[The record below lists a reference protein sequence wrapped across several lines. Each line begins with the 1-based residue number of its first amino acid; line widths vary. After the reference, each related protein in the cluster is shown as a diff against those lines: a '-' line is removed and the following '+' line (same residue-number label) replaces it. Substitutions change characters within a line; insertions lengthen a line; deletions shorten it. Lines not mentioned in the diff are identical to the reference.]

1 MKTPYINKQTKQQL
15 LQKIEELGKNFL
27 PQWKP
32 SEDDPGWAIAQTFTD
47 MHTAIDTELNRVP
60 EKLFL
65 SYLNQLG
72 FRQTHPLS
80 AKAPVTFFLN
90 KKFKGNVLIEQKT
103 EVQTED
109 KVSFEVDN
117 NFTAQSSK
125 LTALIYTDSIND
137 NIVDISEQMLQQE
150 TITLFEKKETF
161 QYLYFGDDNLFNF
174 HSENGDD
181 NAYVN
186 LVVSNIETVKWQYWG
201 KSKTSK
207 EGGWIDF
214 EETNKKH
221 LIKQEIKP
229 TLQGGKSNIS
239 IGTQLVGYEET
250 NEKYLN
256 KHKMNPTQL
265 KEINGITS
273 YWIRAVLSPPKKEQ
287 VSDYKIGCKIRSGI
301 DALYYNTQPI
311 CPEKTIHPFGLKP
324 QEQDIFY
331 IASNEAFSKKGAL
344 CGIYMSQISC
354 TPQEDGNVGLQFYD
368 SEKESYYSG
377 LVSFQYFNGKA
388 WKNLIIKPEIKNAE
402 WVNNGVNVSFK
413 IPQDLQKATVNGDNN
428 FWIRLQLISSKFGHY
443 YYDDDQIKE
452 DFHAPSFKNLDIYI
466 DSPARETQYILH
478 EAHNTFTNMIE
489 NTYEKPYSWLEES
502 HNNTLYL
509 GFDKSFS
516 DGLISML
523 MSLESNPN
531 VNYLSN
537 YSVYTDDGWQN
548 LVVKDDS
555 YGLMKSGICSF
566 TLKNKQ
572 QVLEKFSYERYWL
585 KVEFVTADDSGLQP
599 IRLNG
604 IYLNSVMATQTK
616 SIEKKHLGI
625 SNGSVFQSFK
635 LEHSPVINVKI
646 WIKEAYIPNDAP
658 YYIDEFN
665 EGYWVEW
672 KEVKN
677 FSAQTYDKR
686 VYCVDSHSGI
696 IKFADIKTGRI
707 PPISKDSI
715 LVSYQLSEGVK
726 GNVAKNSITKLN
738 SSIAYV
744 DKINNFE
751 SASGGANEQSIES
764 LINAAPKQIRHH
776 YQAVTKDDFEALV
789 YEASSNIAKSHVYTS
804 AGIVNISIIPF
815 DKAKRPLGSQGLKE
829 LIYHYIKKRTA
840 ATIKIFVEEP
850 EYVPISLELHII
862 VDDWNLISTLKNSL
876 QLKID
881 TFLHPLNGGLS
892 NQGWSFGEVPTLA
905 HIFKLLHNTEGIT
918 YIKSAEVRM
927 NNKILYD
934 INGQK
939 QLEINK
945 EIMIFSGQHSIN
957 IETRSE

>member
-27 PQWKP
+27 PKWKP
-32 SEDDPGWAIAQTFTD
+32 SEDEPGWAIAQTFTD

-65 SYLNQLG
+65 SYLNHLG
-72 FRQTHPLS
+72 FTQAPPLS
-80 AKAPVTFFLN
+80 AKAPITFILN
-90 KKFKGNVLIEQKT
+90 KKFNGNVLIAQKT

-109 KVSFEVDN
+109 KVSFEVEN

-125 LTALIYTDSIND
+125 LTSLIYTDSINN
-137 NIVDISEQMLQQE
+137 NIADISEQMLQQE
-150 TITLFEKKETF
+150 TFTLFEEKQTF

-174 HSENGDD
+174 HSVNGDN
-181 NAYVN
+181 NAYIN
-186 LVVSNIETVKWQYWG
+186 LVVSNIETYRWQYWG

-207 EGGWIDF
+207 EAGWIDF
-214 EETNKKH
+214 LLDKKH
-221 LIKQEIKP
+221 LNKQEIYL
-229 TLQGGKSNIS
+229 TLQ
-239 IGTQLVGYEET
+239 
-250 NEKYLN
+250 
-256 KHKMNPTQL
+256 

-273 YWIRAVLSPPKKEQ
+273 YWIRAILSPPTKEQ

-311 CPEKTIHPFGLKP
+311 RPEKTIYPFGLKP
-324 QEQDIFY
+324 QEQDTFY
-331 IASNEAFSKKGAL
+331 LASNEAFCKKGAL
-344 CGIYMSQISC
+344 CGISMSQTSC
-354 TPQEDGNVGLQFYD
+354 ILQDDGNVLLKSHKHLYT
-368 SEKESYYSG
+368 SYSG

-402 WVNNGVNVSFK
+402 WISNGVNVSFI
-413 IPQDLQKATVNGDNN
+413 IPQDLQKVTVNGDDN
-428 FWIRLQLISSKFGHY
+428 FWIRLQLISSNFGHY
-443 YYDDDQIKE
+443 YYDNDRIKE
-452 DFHAPSFKNLDIYI
+452 DFHAPSFTNLDIYI
-466 DSPARETQYILH
+466 DSTARQTLYVFR
-478 EAHNTFTNMIE
+478 EAYNTYTNMLE
-489 NTYEKPYSWLEES
+489 NTHEEPYTWLEES

-509 GFDKSFS
+509 GFDKPFS

-523 MSLESNPN
+523 MSLEYNPN
-531 VNYLSN
+531 VYYLSN
-537 YSVYTDDGWQN
+537 YSVYTDDGWHN

-566 TLKNKQ
+566 ALTNKQ
-572 QVLEKFSYERYWL
+572 QILEKFSYERYWL
-585 KVEFVTADDSGLQP
+585 RIEFITTDKSLLQP
-599 IRLNG
+599 IKLNG

-625 SNGSVFQSFK
+625 SDGSVFQSFK
-635 LEHSPVINVKI
+635 LENSPVINVRI
-646 WIKEAYIPNDAP
+646 WIKEEYIPNDAP
-658 YYIDEFN
+658 YYTDEFN

-677 FSAQTYDKR
+677 FSTQTCDKR
-686 VYCVDSHSGI
+686 VYCVNSHSGI

-715 LVSYQLSEGVK
+715 LVSYQLSEGAK
-726 GNVAKNSITKLN
+726 GNVGKDCITKLN

-744 DKINNFE
+744 EKINNFE

-776 YQAVTKDDFEALV
+776 YKAVTQDDFESLV
-789 YEASSNIAKSHVYTS
+789 YEASSNIAKNNVHTS

-815 DKAKRPLGSQGLKE
+815 DKAKKPLASQDLKE
-829 LIYHYIKKRTA
+829 LTHQYIKKRTS

-850 EYVPISLELHII
+850 QYVPINLELHII
-862 VDDWNLISTLKNSL
+862 VEDWNLISTLKNSL
-876 QLKID
+876 HQKID
-881 TFLHPLNGGLS
+881 TFLHPLTGGLS
-892 NQGWSFGEVPTLA
+892 NQGWSFGEVPTLTN
-905 HIFKLLHNTEGIT
+905 IFNLLHNTEGIA

-927 NNKILYD
+927 NNEILYD

-945 EIMIFSGQHSIN
+945 EIMIFSGQHTIN